1 MIWPL
6 KSRMAS
12 STLVFSFN
20 AELGEE
26 MLVGNKVLRDGK
38 QIEGEVKDLS
48 EQIQRLMTEDEV
60 MAM

>member
-6 KSRMAS
+6 KLRMAS
-12 STLVFSFN
+12 STLVFSSN